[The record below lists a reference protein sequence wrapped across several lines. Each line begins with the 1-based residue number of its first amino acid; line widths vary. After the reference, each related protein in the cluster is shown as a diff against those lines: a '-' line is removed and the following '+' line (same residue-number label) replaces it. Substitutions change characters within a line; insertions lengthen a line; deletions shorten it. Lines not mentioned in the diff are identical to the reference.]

1 MRLPHQWLLVCVSFL
16 TIHLTA
22 AEPRAPEITSPAQH
36 QAAEV
41 RTWTFSKDGVLARDE
56 GGFSFKQG
64 GRVEGLF
71 VRLDG
76 TNDVVI
82 KRHDASD
89 FKIAKTSLSKND
101 LDFLNTV
108 ASETEA
114 SSSNRM
120 DELKEFDE
128 QVRKHKQEYA
138 ERAKERAASE
148 AKALEEQ
155 QRISALG
162 EVGQLQAQIEAAQSK
177 LDYEN
182 LSPAQFEILQARNRL
197 EKMTS
202 ELKRKYPDQ
211 P

>member
-1 MRLPHQWLLVCVSFL
+1 
-16 TIHLTA
+16 
-22 AEPRAPEITSPAQH
+22 
-36 QAAEV
+36 
-41 RTWTFSKDGVLARDE
+41 
-56 GGFSFKQG
+56 
-64 GRVEGLF
+64 
-71 VRLDG
+71 
-76 TNDVVI
+76 
-82 KRHDASD
+82 
-89 FKIAKTSLSKND
+89 
-101 LDFLNTV
+101 
-108 ASETEA
+108 
-114 SSSNRM
+114 M

-128 QVRKHKQEYA
+128 LVKKHKQEYA

-148 AKALEEQ
+148 AKALAEQ
-155 QRISALG
+155 QRISALR